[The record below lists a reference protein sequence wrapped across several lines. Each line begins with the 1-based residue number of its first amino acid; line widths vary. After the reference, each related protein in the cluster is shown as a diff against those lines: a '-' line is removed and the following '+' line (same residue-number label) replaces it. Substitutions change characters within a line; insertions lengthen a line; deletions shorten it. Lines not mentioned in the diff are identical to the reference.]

1 MSEMKAGLYKSPK
14 HVEMGQLP
22 IPTIK
27 KDEVLVKVSFA
38 GICGTDMM
46 IYFGRHPR
54 AKAPLAMGH
63 EFSGIIEKVH
73 PLSVDE
79 FSVGDRVVIEPTL
92 SCGSCDACRSG
103 QFHVC
108 NLLQLIGID
117 HHGGFAEY
125 VSVPTHRLHKIPSNV
140 TEEHAAVVE
149 PVAVAIHTVKRSS
162 LQLGDTVLI
171 LGAGPIGL
179 LIGLAAQNA
188 GAGEIIISD
197 VSPFRLEKAKEL
209 GFHVVDSQT
218 DDVVQVA
225 LSLTNGKGADV
236 VFEVA
241 GHQATI
247 DQMLPA
253 IKFQGKATVVSVFK
267 NKPQVDLA
275 AMHFRELSLT
285 TTRCYTHDDFRT
297 ALRLMEDGRI
307 DVAPIISHILPIE
320 EIKKGFELMEY
331 PDESLKILF
340 HP

>member
-1 MSEMKAGLYKSPK
+1 MKAGLYTAPK
-14 HVEMGQLP
+14 QVEMATLP

-27 KDEVLVKVSFA
+27 KDEVLVKVSYA

-46 IYFGRHPR
+46 IYFGKHPR
-54 AKAPLAMGH
+54 AKSPLAMGH
-63 EFSGIIEKVH
+63 EFSGVIEKVH
-73 PLSVDE
+73 PLFVDD

-103 QFHVC
+103 QYHVC
-108 NLLQLIGID
+108 NTLQLIGID

-125 VSVPTHRLHKIPSNV
+125 VSVPVHCLHKIPMTV
-140 TEEHAAVVE
+140 TDEQAAVTE
-149 PVAVAIHTVKRSS
+149 PVAVAIHTVRRSS
-162 LQLGDTVLI
+162 LQIGDTVLI

-179 LIGLAAQNA
+179 LIGLAARNA
-188 GAGEIIISD
+188 GAGDIIISD
-197 VSPFRLEKAKEL
+197 ISPFRLEKAKEL
-209 GFHVVDSQT
+209 GFHVVDSKT
-218 DDVVQVA
+218 EDVVQVV
-225 LSLTNGKGADV
+225 LSQTNGKGADV

-253 IKFQGKATVVSVFK
+253 IKFQGKVTVVSVFK
-267 NKPQVDLA
+267 NNPQIDLA

-285 TTRCYTHDDFRT
+285 TTRCYTHDDFKA

-307 DVAPIISHILPIE
+307 DVASIVSHVLPIE